1 MKLHSAKLTGYTMP
15 VLEGVNTPLQLLI
28 HHARVSSTANQFK
41 HETGERLF
49 KSLIRRKEWS
59 PLEQVSLNFEVYT
72 TRDVSQQ
79 IIRHHSLKI
88 QEYSFRYADAREQEC
103 EVRIARL
110 KHDTDRQKSVDVC
123 LSDPRVA
130 LWFEKQRK
138 AYEIAKE
145 AYEWALHQGI
155 AKEVARSV
163 LPLGITT
170 KLYVAGT
177 LRDFY
182 HYCCVRCDE
191 KTQKEHRQ
199 VATSIRQHIY
209 DLFPILA
216 EVDNE
221 R

>member
-79 IIRHHSLKI
+79 MIRHKSLHF
-88 QEYSFRYADAREQEC
+88 QEMSQRYKDVSEQEC

-130 LWFEKQRK
+130 IWFEKQRK

-199 VATSIRQHIY
+199 VAMSIRQHIY

>member
-1 MKLHSAKLTGYTMP
+1 MITCRIYVSLKELYRMYNLSYCVRLVFTDSQRDCVSDIAILGECR
-15 VLEGVNTPLQLLI
+15 LINTEK
-28 HHARVSSTANQFK
+28 RGK
-41 HETGERLF
+41 HE
-49 KSLIRRKEWS
+49 
-59 PLEQVSLNFEVYT
+59 
-72 TRDVSQQ
+72 
-79 IIRHHSLKI
+79 
-88 QEYSFRYADAREQEC
+88 
-103 EVRIARL
+103 
-110 KHDTDRQKSVDVC
+110 TDRQKSVAID
-123 LSDPRVA
+123 LSDPRVSA
-130 LWFEKQRK
+130 WYEKQR
-138 AYEIAKE
+138 E
-145 AYEWALHQGI
+145 AYDKAKQAYKWAVECGI